1 MRCLKFGLI
10 LLVLVVP
17 AVLYAGVYTSSIH
30 GSSTSGVARDSI
42 YNNYNVSRGNCL
54 HCHEMHASVGGSEP
68 APTGG
73 APSSYGLFEF
83 EEKVCFYCHGTNS
96 HNVPPLSKDIEALF
110 QKPYRH
116 PVERSGLHKKPAFK
130 ETEADLR
137 PPYRHSECV
146 DCHNP
151 HAVQRETHT
160 MGSPPG
166 NYTSTLENNRV
177 SGVLRGTFGV
187 EPNWQAQDWTV
198 PTTFTEL
205 RPDKNNPAGGAER
218 EYQLCLKCHSYY
230 GLGSAEN
237 TGTGVTNITGPSGV
251 SLTDQALEFSP
262 YNYSGHPV
270 TVAADNR
277 PGGYAPKALI
287 NSSYGSRLKPPW
299 DTHVGQQTMYCS
311 DCHGEDAAT
320 EIKGP
325 HGSDAKFML
334 VDGRTWPKKPKT
346 SGSCDGKYWTLG
358 DIKSGNCNWQQ
369 NLLCAKCHMLY
380 NGNKFFNKVHNDSHH
395 NRHTY
400 TFNGIQ
406 YWGVPCVTCHM
417 AVPHG
422 SHASRLIV
430 YRNDPS
436 PYNAEGTMAVLS
448 GFCKAPDPDRYE
460 AEYCYSTV
468 KACSEHDNYNPN
480 NVCPNGSYDP

>member
-1 MRCLKFGLI
+1 MRCLKFGWL
-10 LLVLVVP
+10 LLVLLAP

-30 GSSTSGVARDSI
+30 GSPTYGVARDSI

-73 APSSYGLFEF
+73 APSPYGLFEF

-110 QKPYRH
+110 QKKYRH

-137 PPYRHSECV
+137 PPNRHSECV

-166 NYTSTLENNRV
+166 NYTSPQDNNRV

-205 RPDKNNPAGGAER
+205 RPDKNSPAGGAER

-237 TGTGVTNITGPSGV
+237 TGTGVTTITGPSGV

-287 NSSYGSRLKPPW
+287 DSSYGSRLKPPW

-334 VDGRTWPKKPKT
+334 VDGRTWPEAP
-346 SGSCDGKYWTLG
+346 SVCGGGLWTLS
-358 DIKSGNCNWQQ
+358 DIASSTCWQDH
-369 NLLCAKCHMLY
+369 LLCAKCHVLY
-380 NGNKFFNKVHNDSHH
+380 NNGFLNNVHRVGFHH
-395 NRHTY
+395 GT
-400 TFNGIQ
+400 
-406 YWGVPCVTCHM
+406 PCVSCHM

-430 YRNDPS
+430 YRSDPA
-436 PYNAEGTMAVLS
+436 PYNYNGTTAKLD
-448 GFCKAPDPDRYE
+448 GFCKASSPDSYTVRN
-460 AEYCYSTV
+460 CYSPV
-468 KACSEHDNYNPN
+468 SPCSRRHGWNNPGGCSSN
-480 NVCPNGSYDP
+480 QTSYDP